1 MMIDIAGIP
10 YEFMIKSMI
19 VLLLAG
25 LIGFERERIHRP
37 AGLRTHLLVGL
48 GALIIS
54 QASMDMFPDDPAR
67 VIAGIVTGIGFLG
80 AGTIFREQDIVRGL
94 TTAASL
100 WATSGVAIAIAIGEY
115 FVGIFGGLLIYGV
128 LQMKHYKIFHN
139 LFHES
144 ERAYQK
150 VPALVNKD
158 NKQKKAI
165 RNRKGRKKL

>member
-1 MMIDIAGIP
+1 MLELFDV
-10 YEFMIKSMI
+10 EFVVKSII
-19 VLLLAG
+19 VLFLAG
-25 LIGFERERIHRP
+25 LIGYERERIHRP

-48 GALIIS
+48 GALIMS
-54 QASMDMFPDDPAR
+54 QASMNIFPEDPAR

-115 FVGIFGGLLIYGV
+115 FVGIFGGLLMYGV
-128 LQMKHYKIFHN
+128 LQMKHYKMFHN

-144 ERAYQK
+144 EKAYQQ
-150 VPALVNKD
+150 VPALAKP
-158 NKQKKAI
+158 KK
-165 RNRKGRKKL
+165 KVVKKRKK